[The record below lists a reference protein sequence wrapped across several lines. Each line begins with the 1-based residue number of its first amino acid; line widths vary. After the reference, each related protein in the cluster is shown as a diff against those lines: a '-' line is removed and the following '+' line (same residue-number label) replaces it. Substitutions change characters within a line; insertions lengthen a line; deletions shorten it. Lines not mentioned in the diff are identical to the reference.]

1 MHLVSYQHQEKERQN
16 TSNFMEI
23 YNFMKSSNAKKWMRM
38 LYRDSCGVHI
48 Y

>member
-1 MHLVSYQHQEKERQN
+1 MHLVSYQHQEKEGQN

-23 YNFMKSSNAKKWMRM
+23 GNFMKSNNANKWMRVP
-38 LYRDSCGVHI
+38 DHDPCGVHI